1 MPIFMLTP
9 GGTTESG
16 SKASGSVPR
25 NVRALSGLPRKKKC
39 GGRGRVVGAVS
50 IGSFELSRWR
60 LRRTRW
66 AMGFQSVRAGCRA
79 SLKQATE
86 TKEEPALFLNIALE
100 S

>member
-1 MPIFMLTP
+1 M
-9 GGTTESG
+9 
-16 SKASGSVPR
+16 
-25 NVRALSGLPRKKKC
+25 
-39 GGRGRVVGAVS
+39 VGAVS

-86 TKEEPALFLNIALE
+86 TKRDMVLFLNMALE
-100 S
+100 SLPVTERVVFAGLRRRVSIRGHGVLEHTDNRR

>member
-1 MPIFMLTP
+1 M
-9 GGTTESG
+9 
-16 SKASGSVPR
+16 
-25 NVRALSGLPRKKKC
+25 
-39 GGRGRVVGAVS
+39 RGRVVGAVS

-86 TKEEPALFLNIALE
+86 TKGETALFLNIALE